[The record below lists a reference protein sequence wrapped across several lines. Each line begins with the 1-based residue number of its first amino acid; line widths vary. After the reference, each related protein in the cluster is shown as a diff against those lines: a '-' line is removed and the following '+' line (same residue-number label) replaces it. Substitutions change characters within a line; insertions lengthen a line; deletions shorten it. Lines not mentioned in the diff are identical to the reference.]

1 MVPKNIILLGIGG
14 LFLGVLL
21 IGQGTGITQTTGKTL
36 KRVPISQSQPD
47 SGKQMYQDYCA
58 ACHGMDGTGSGSA
71 VEFLKAPPPDL
82 ATMAKRYN
90 EKSVALKVK
99 SVLVFGSGSKAHGTL
114 EMPLWGQLFNSLTG
128 PERQVVQLRIGN
140 LSEYVESIQK
150 K

>member
-1 MVPKNIILLGIGG
+1 MVPKNAILLGTGW

-21 IGQGTGITQTTGKTL
+21 VGQGTGITQTTGKTL
-36 KRVPISQSQPD
+36 KTVPISQSQSD
-47 SGKQMYQDYCA
+47 SGRQMYQDYCA
-58 ACHGMDGTGSGSA
+58 ACHEMDGTGSGPA
-71 VEFLKAPPPDL
+71 AEFLKVPPPDL
-82 ATMAKRYN
+82 TTMAKRHN
-90 EKSVALKVK
+90 EKSVALKTK
-99 SVLVFGSGSKAHGTL
+99 SVLVFGSGSKAHGAL

>member
-1 MVPKNIILLGIGG
+1 
-14 LFLGVLL
+14 
-21 IGQGTGITQTTGKTL
+21 
-36 KRVPISQSQPD
+36 
-47 SGKQMYQDYCA
+47 
-58 ACHGMDGTGSGSA
+58 MDGTGSGAA

-99 SVLVFGSGSKAHGTL
+99 SVLVFGSGSKADGTL